1 MEFRLAR
8 SRRTGRRAE
17 ILFRF
22 LHQLSEGI
30 LTRKEIGKM
39 ELVIQLLL
47 FICGEDGPIITEPE
61 SGG

>member
-1 MEFRLAR
+1 LQIHKQPLKN
-8 SRRTGRRAE
+8 RAN
-17 ILFRF
+17 
-22 LHQLSEGI
+22 
-30 LTRKEIGKM
+30 TKEIDNM